1 MAQVGS
7 AIVIAVKAVRASSY
21 QNECSS
27 ATARWK
33 SAWAVG
39 EQEIGKWTLP
49 SVSPSCAAAASGS
62 ASIRTSATISRCA
75 CMARVLLSV
84 VDDRAPGGRRAAGRS
99 VTRHDRRTRRR
110 LKDQKMDLRGRRPR
124 RGRFATAAEDARSPL
139 EERRVRYGV
148 APPPRVQHARHLEER
163 GRGQEGGR
171 E

>member
-7 AIVIAVKAVRASSY
+7 AVVIAVKAVRASSY
-21 QNECSS
+21 QKECSS

-84 VDDRAPGGRRAAGRS
+84 VDDRAPGGRRAARRS
-99 VTRHDRRTRRR
+99 VTRHDRRSRRR
-110 LKDQKMDLRGRRPR
+110 LKDQKMDLPGRRVR
-124 RGRFATAAEDARSPL
+124 RLATAAEDARSPL

-163 GRGQEGGR
+163 GR
-171 E
+171 